1 MSAKIFCLSSNFYCL
16 LDLLASKAFI
26 VFILEGFYTKEVFQ
40 GGTEKNYYIYYGK
53 KTWNKNSVMV
63 I

>member
-26 VFILEGFYTKEVFQ
+26 VFILEGFYTKEVFH
-40 GGTEKNYYIYYGK
+40 GGTEKNYYIL
-53 KTWNKNSVMV
+53 W
-63 I
+63 